1 MYFLIGGFVGFLPCD
16 QPSSQAHA
24 RLHEAIELVALV
36 DLGVEIL
43 EIRCYCYV
51 VSKMLLFSPQTL
63 GK

>member
-36 DLGVEIL
+36 DLGLEIL
-43 EIRCYCYV
+43 KIRCYC
-51 VSKMLLFSPQTL
+51 
-63 GK
+63 